1 MTTNSPRSSALRQL
15 WLAMGTAAVLAAP
28 VSAQRSAL
36 YQQVGWTGG
45 VEGSLAARSSVAY
58 RTLNAI
64 DLARLEMLDALR
76 NADLSAPAR
85 DARVSAFHEGDLF
98 ARPPRLPVTVT
109 AGGQPFAQLVP
120 EAAAML
126 NWAHAFRRQV
136 YDVLA
141 APGREAERQARITE
155 MLGYYRSRPALAI
168 SARPKD
174 VGLLNAQF
182 GATAFR
188 SSHPRVNGQLWAM
201 HWMELALGEALLAPE
216 ASGEAL
222 AKATARFRQMLNES
236 PAGAPFLMPVS
247 TAVAPTL
254 ASGHPDVAAILDN
267 LHLLQDYMADIM
279 VAPDIPRSAHRRELM
294 RALQFFRD
302 DTTAAASYASWAAA
316 PATMGAR
323 NMGGV
328 AVGFPQIPDTPTVA
342 RGLSLAPSP
351 ARAMGGMGM
360 NHPGMQASRADTA
373 AMRAVLDRMLSDP
386 VIRERVATDPAL
398 QKMLAQPG
406 MSPTSMANM
415 GGMDHGN
422 MNMPAPPNPPARGM
436 AGMQHGNMP
445 MGTGAAPAAMSE
457 EERRLREDFL
467 LLLLSDPSVEARIH
481 ADPRLHRLWS
491 DPDVQRRLQEL
502 RAARTPRRNP

>member
-1 MTTNSPRSSALRQL
+1 MTINSPRSSALRQL

-45 VEGSLAARSSVAY
+45 AEGSLAARASVAH

-64 DLARLEMLDALR
+64 DLARLELFDALR
-76 NADLSAPAR
+76 NADLSASTR
-85 DARVSAFHEGDLF
+85 DARVSAFHAGDLF

-120 EAAAML
+120 EAVAML

-141 APGREAERQARITE
+141 APGREAERLARITE
-155 MLGYYRSRPALAI
+155 LVGYYRSRPALAI

-216 ASGEAL
+216 ASGEAV
-222 AKATARFRQMLNES
+222 ARATARFRQMLNES
-236 PAGAPFLMPVS
+236 PGGAPYLMPVS

-254 ASGHPDVAAILDN
+254 ASGYPDVAAILDN

-279 VAPDIPRSAHRRELM
+279 VAPGIPRSAHRRELM
-294 RALQFFRD
+294 RALQFFRE
-302 DTTAAASYASWAAA
+302 DTTAAASYASWTEA

-342 RGLSLAPSP
+342 RGIALAPSA
-351 ARAMGGMGM
+351 ARAMGGM
-360 NHPGMQASRADTA
+360 NHPGMQASVGDTA

-398 QKMLAQPG
+398 QRMLAQSG
-406 MSPTSMANM
+406 MSPASMPNM
-415 GGMDHGN
+415 AGMQHGN
-422 MNMPAPPNPPARGM
+422 MNMPAPSNPPARGM

-445 MGTGAAPAAMSE
+445 MATGAAPAAMSD

-467 LLLLSDPSVEARIH
+467 LLLLNDPSVEARIH

-491 DPDVQRRLQEL
+491 DPEVQRRLQEL
-502 RAARTPRRNP
+502 RAARAPRRDP

>member
-1 MTTNSPRSSALRQL
+1 MTINSPRSSALRRL

-45 VEGSLAARSSVAY
+45 AEGTLAARASVAY

-64 DLARLEMLDALR
+64 DLARLELFDALR
-76 NADLSAPAR
+76 NADLSASTR
-85 DARVSAFHEGDLF
+85 DARVSAFYANDLF

-109 AGGQPFAQLVP
+109 GGGQPFAQLVP
-120 EAAAML
+120 EAVATL

-141 APGREAERQARITE
+141 APGREAERLARITE
-155 MLGYYRSRPALAI
+155 LVGYYRSRPALAI

-216 ASGEAL
+216 ASGESVVR
-222 AKATARFRQMLNES
+222 ATARFRQLLNES
-236 PAGAPFLMPVS
+236 PGGAPFLMPVS
-247 TAVAPTL
+247 TAVAPVL
-254 ASGHPDVAAILDN
+254 ASGYPDVAAILDN

-279 VAPDIPRSAHRRELM
+279 VAPDIPRSAHRRELL
-294 RALQFFRD
+294 RALQFFRE
-302 DTTAAASYASWAAA
+302 DTTAAASYSSWTAA
-316 PATMGAR
+316 PSTMGAR
-323 NMGGV
+323 NMGG
-328 AVGFPQIPDTPTVA
+328 ATVGFPQIPDTPTVA
-342 RGLSLAPSP
+342 RGISLASS
-351 ARAMGGMGM
+351 AANAMGGMS
-360 NHPGMQASRADTA
+360 HPGMQASVADTA

-398 QKMLAQPG
+398 QRMLAQPG
-406 MSPTSMANM
+406 MSPNMANM
-415 GGMDHGN
+415 GGMQHGN
-422 MNMPAPPNPPARGM
+422 MNMPVPSNPPAEGM
-436 AGMQHGNMP
+436 ARMQHGNMP
-445 MGTGAAPAAMSE
+445 MATGAAPAEMSD

-467 LLLLSDPSVEARIH
+467 ILLLSDPSVEARIH

-491 DPDVQRRLQEL
+491 DPEVQRRLQEL
-502 RAARTPRRNP
+502 RSARAPRRNP